1 MSFQSIWF
9 DVYFDQEKNISDV
22 AVIMSKGGCGIAPQE
37 VEPAQ
42 FRFINIW
49 SQCQEYCAATSLHI
63 IDRPVVTSVSRFQG
77 SLS

>member
-1 MSFQSIWF
+1 MTLQSAWF
-9 DVYFDQEKNISDV
+9 GVYFDQEKNISDV
-22 AVIMSKGGCGIAPQE
+22 AAIMSKGGCGIAPQK

-49 SQCQEYCAATSLHI
+49 CQSQEYRAATSLHI